1 VTTNNHLNIAQKWAK
16 RGAFAGALTVAAA
29 LLGSCGGG
37 GVSSETGVRTGDL
50 ALLPGSGTL
59 YAGIPFQFTIAGG
72 RAPYFVTSSEQTIL
86 PLNFTVSANSFTV
99 TPANPGVVD
108 PNTDPN
114 IIPSRTVRITVRD
127 NAGTTIVSGDD
138 SYRVLQNF
146 LTGYTVSL
154 NALFSCGAT
163 TGGQVVAVAACVG
176 SESAIDIEPTT
187 AGRLFNN
194 RPIRLSVNYGQF
206 LFIDRNSSPPNAA
219 VTSVTLTTSG
229 SSVSGGSEAGSLRA
243 FLRPLDTA
251 RTQYAGLRI
260 TDVQTGVFKDVD
272 FVIVDPTV
280 TTTVSLLPTSLG
292 PLAGRDSSV
301 CGSGG
306 IDVRITGGTPP
317 YNVTV
322 SPTAQA
328 TVSVTPSSVTQT
340 QGLFS
345 VSVRE
350 APASSG
356 CLSQPNAVTVT
367 DANGSVTSFGI
378 TTAVGTTAPIQA
390 LDAFPRTIG
399 CLPNNIPGVGTPPTG
414 GTTFSA
420 SVAVIGGG
428 NTKVISSSNPSLLTV
443 SPSTLTGA
451 GTVTLT
457 SAGSA
462 AAPASIT
469 VNVSDGANTIPI
481 TATRQA
487 TCP

>member
-1 VTTNNHLNIAQKWAK
+1 VTMNNQMISAQKWAK
-16 RGAFAGALTVAAA
+16 RGAIAGALAIAAS

-37 GVSSETGVRTGDL
+37 GVSSETGVQTGAL
-50 ALLPGSGTL
+50 ALLPGTGSL
-59 YAGIPFQFTIAGG
+59 YAGVPFQFTIAGG
-72 RAPYFVTSSEQTIL
+72 RSPYFVTSSEQTIL
-86 PLNFTVSANSFTV
+86 PLNFTTSANAFSV
-99 TPANPGVVD
+99 IPINPGVVD

-114 IIPSRTVRITVRD
+114 LVPSRSVRITVRD

-138 SYRVLQNF
+138 SYKVLQNF
-146 LTGYTVSL
+146 LTGYSVSL
-154 NALFSCGAT
+154 SALFSCGAS
-163 TGGQVVAVAACVG
+163 TGGQAVAVDACVG
-176 SESAIDIEPTT
+176 SESAVSLRPTT

-194 RPIRLSVNYGQF
+194 RPIRLSVNYGEF

-229 SSVSGGSEAGSLRA
+229 SSVPGGTEAGGLRA

-251 RTQYAGLRI
+251 RTQYAGFRI
-260 TDVQTGVFKDVD
+260 TDVQTGVFKDID
-272 FVIVDPTV
+272 FVIVNPTV

-317 YNVTV
+317 YNITV

-328 TVSVTPSSVTQT
+328 TVSVAPSTVNQT

-356 CLSQPNAVTVT
+356 CLSQPNAITVT
-367 DANGSVTSFGI
+367 DVNGSVSSFGI
-378 TTAVGTTAPIQA
+378 TTAPGTAAPIQA
-390 LDAFPRTIG
+390 LDAFPRTIA
-399 CLPNNIPGVGTPPTG
+399 CLPNNIPGVGTG
-414 GTTFSA
+414 AGTTFSA
-420 SVAVIGGG
+420 SVAVVGGS

-443 SPSTLTGA
+443 TPNTLTGA

-457 SAGSA
+457 SAGTA
-462 AAPASIT
+462 AAATTVT

-481 TATRQA
+481 TATRAA